1 MKVGVAKRYVWRWI
15 AGGLLLAIYLSLYPV
30 QFLLDALR
38 ERGLLRL
45 TVGAAF
51 VLVALGVVAALIR
64 RRAGAR
70 AWLVLLAFAVL
81 YVVLLRQLPVVQE
94 RFHLLEYGVL
104 ALALRRAWSEGLA
117 ARWWGAALARRAAF
131 AALLTAAA
139 AGWGDELV
147 QALLPNRVYD
157 LRDVGFNALAAALA
171 LGAEAAAGWTGEREV
186 A

>member
-1 MKVGVAKRYVWRWI
+1 M
-15 AGGLLLAIYLSLYPV
+15 LLAIYLSLYPV

-38 ERGLLRL
+38 ARGLLRA
-45 TVGAAF
+45 TVAASF
-51 VLVALGVVAALIR
+51 LLVAVGVVAVLVR
-64 RRAGAR
+64 RRSATR
-70 AWLVLLAFAVL
+70 AWLLVVGFALLYLA
-81 YVVLLRQLPVVQE
+81 LLCQLDVVQE

-117 ARWWGAALARRAAF
+117 NRWRGPALARRATV
-131 AALLTAAA
+131 AACVSAVA

-157 LRDVGFNALAAALA
+157 LRDVGINALAAALA
-171 LGAEAAAGWTGEREV
+171 LGAEAAIGWAREREV